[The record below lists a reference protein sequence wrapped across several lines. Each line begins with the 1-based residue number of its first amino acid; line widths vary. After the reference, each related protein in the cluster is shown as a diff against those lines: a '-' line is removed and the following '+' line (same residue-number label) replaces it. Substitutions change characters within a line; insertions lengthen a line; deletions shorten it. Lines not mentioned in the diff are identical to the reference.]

1 MHQVAAFLV
10 VSFLQTSPSK
20 PSEEGHGLSEEGWVA
35 HTMYPASLMTSWM
48 RYLPAPKQQ
57 LYRMN

>member
-20 PSEEGHGLSEEGWVA
+20 PSGECHGLSEEGWVA
-35 HTMYPASLMTSWM
+35 HTMYPASLMTS
-48 RYLPAPKQQ
+48 
-57 LYRMN
+57 